1 MLRELW
7 ERLRPPELPTWVTAE
22 LAQVQSAN
30 AVWRLRLR
38 YTGGRLKVREGPS

>member
-7 ERLRPPELPTWVTAE
+7 ERLRPPKLLTLVTTE

-30 AVWRLRLR
+30 AAWRLRLR
-38 YTGGRLKVREGPS
+38 YTGGQPKVREGLS